1 MSPKFILTISDLKN
15 MAKERNIK
23 GYYRMNKV
31 TLYRKLHND
40 MNEFD
45 RFKFVWCMDDKTID
59 KSFEISLKKDSDKSK
74 ENWVNLNK
82 KYLREHNR
90 YKYS

>member
-1 MSPKFILTISDLKN
+1 
-15 MAKERNIK
+15 
-23 GYYRMNKV
+23 
-31 TLYRKLHND
+31 

-90 YKYS
+90 YKY